1 MGKDG
6 IFVGKKKGIAW
17 EEINMFLL
25 EDLLN
30 LVQEIWTGSGEEK
43 AKKGT
48 RWEGIW
54 LELPFKCLKAAN
66 SGDRGK
72 SGHKQYQR
80 LF

>member
-43 AKKGT
+43 TKKGQGG
-48 RWEGIW
+48 RE
-54 LELPFKCLKAAN
+54 
-66 SGDRGK
+66 SGW
-72 SGHKQYQR
+72 SCP
-80 LF
+80 LSV

>member
-43 AKKGT
+43 AKKGHGG
-48 RWEGIW
+48 RE
-54 LELPFKCLKAAN
+54 
-66 SGDRGK
+66 SGW
-72 SGHKQYQR
+72 SCP
-80 LF
+80 LSV

>member
-43 AKKGT
+43 AKKET

-72 SGHKQYQR
+72 SGQKQYQR